1 MSQREISFTYACIKK
16 SYVFYGGFQ
25 EMVCEI
31 MSMYPPEDE
40 RVWSISPC
48 EDLIV
53 SEPQESIALS
63 TAAGDPYHVSPSG
76 A

>member
-1 MSQREISFTYACIKK
+1 MQNNENI
-16 SYVFYGGFQ
+16 
-25 EMVCEI
+25 
-31 MSMYPPEDE
+31 PPEDE
-40 RVWSISPC
+40 HVRSISPC

-63 TAAGDPYHVSPSG
+63 TAAGDPYHVSPSR